1 MTGKIQRF
9 GRAAQIRGL
18 LAALPAGATDE
29 QLLAT
34 GLECS
39 LKQLNNS
46 LNAMCDSE
54 QVRSTT
60 VAGNRIWSLTT
71 AMLKLMRGDSDGAE
85 PSREAADRAVRS
97 VPTGSSN
104 STTVLHKDEER
115 QELAHLVR
123 AFQKA
128 GGNIEVLGNT
138 VVRPCLSRRQV
149 NDARAAGRTRL
160 GLPAVT
166 PPTSENVVQQN
177 FEPVPAAPTRR
188 QGTGG
193 ANERR

>member
-29 QLLAT
+29 QLLAA

-39 LKQLNNS
+39 IKQLNNS

-60 VAGNRIWSLTT
+60 VAGNRVWSLTT
-71 AMLKLMRGDSDGAE
+71 AMLKHMRGDSNGAE
-85 PSREAADRAVRS
+85 PSRQSAARVMRS
-97 VPTGSSN
+97 APTGSNN

-115 QELAHLVR
+115 QKLAHLVR

-128 GGNIEVLGNT
+128 GGKIEVLGNT
-138 VVRPCLSRRQV
+138 GIRPCLSRRQI
-149 NDARAAGRTRL
+149 NDASADARNRHIKGDGARAT
-160 GLPAVT
+160 PASLSTVT
-166 PPTSENVVQQN
+166 PPRSLRTQLTKDD
-177 FEPVPAAPTRR
+177 P
-188 QGTGG
+188 
-193 ANERR
+193 